1 VDIFLCHRHTDSSYA
16 PTSPLS
22 SMSSLPIPSPFQ
34 PDCLRGRTAIVTGG
48 GSGIGYEIARQLL
61 RHGCRTVLLCG
72 RRKQFLDDAVRSL
85 RRERIVQRGGGQ
97 QPQQEVHGY
106 ACDVRNPTQCKAAIE
121 HLATLTTNDDR
132 RSKSPSSSLDILVNG
147 AAGNFLA
154 PAEELTPKGFETV
167 LAIDAMGTFN
177 MTTAAF
183 PLLKNSTCPGGA
195 AVRSKHERARG
206 VVVLSVPPI

>member
-1 VDIFLCHRHTDSSYA
+1 
-16 PTSPLS
+16 
-22 SMSSLPIPSPFQ
+22 MSSLPIPSPFKN
-34 PDCLRGRTAIVTGG
+34 DCLEGRTALVTGG

-72 RRKQFLDDAVRSL
+72 RRKQFLDDAVRNL
-85 RRERIVQRGGGQ
+85 RRELIILQRGSGQ
-97 QPQQEVHGY
+97 QPQDHHHQQQQQQQVHGY

-121 HLATLTTNDDR
+121 YMANRVTMEDGR
-132 RSKSPSSSLDILVNG
+132 RSKSPPSLDILVNG

-183 PLLKNSTCPGGA
+183 PLLKRSNCPGGA
-195 AVRSKHERARG
+195 AVRCYQR
-206 VVVLSVPPI
+206 